1 MKLNIS
7 IHKIYIT
14 FLLILLPVS
23 MLSAQDT
30 NNPNRRNYTLLV
42 KNEAGKPLDEVSII
56 VGEGVS
62 HAWTNNVGTA
72 DFMATD
78 KDFITIYKQGF
89 KKKIFSITNIPQ
101 EVILTEALLFKSDDD
116 GVAFPFLTYKRR
128 DITSSEFVL
137 RGNDLE
143 SYPTSDL
150 RNAFVGLVPGLD
162 IIERNGSP
170 VLSALEK
177 AAVDG
182 ITPKVNMSMRGYKP
196 IFIVDG
202 LEVDIAEMP
211 LDPQEI
217 ESVTFVKDIISKAMY
232 GPKGG
237 DGIINIKTKRGKQN
251 ERIVNASI
259 ESGISMV
266 DRFPEWVSGAEYAEL
281 NNLARKNSGMNPLYS
296 ADAIAKY
303 ALNDP
308 YDLLYPSIDFKQMLW
323 KDTRPFMRANVSSS
337 GGNNWVKYY
346 AYIGYNHEGDNFNI
360 GPNSDYNRINARSNI
375 DVNVTKDLKVSLGI
389 YGGVTIKN
397 APSYA
402 STVTNTEMELLL
414 EDMRTVPP
422 IAFPV
427 YASNEEG
434 NNPWYAVSSNY
445 SRNPIGSLEA
455 CGYYKEQTRS
465 SAANIAL
472 DYDFTDLIPGLK
484 SRTFL
489 SFNLLNLTRIG
500 KLNNYIAYMVNPTLT
515 PEGEET
521 IELTKVHD
529 GVDNTDQSKIL
540 DYYYQR
546 LAFHQSL
553 SYDKA
558 WGDHEMQLGLI
569 YSLFNGMKD
578 SRREPDR
585 QQNGIFTAMYSFQNK
600 YSIEGALN
608 YAGTSSFKK
617 GKRYNLFPALG
628 LSWVISDENFLQN
641 TDFLDFLKLRVNGG
655 ILGYDGLATAFYY
668 QDRWSTASSIAP
680 FGPHSANQWFG
691 SSTETVS
698 QTYPNRIANEG
709 LTWEKRK
716 EFSAGLD
723 ALMFDRKLHLEFN
736 YYNNIQDG
744 VIAKMNYMLP
754 YITGYSSAS
763 PWVNYNKFRYYGA
776 EFYLAYSGKSADFKY
791 RIAANAN
798 IRNSKVLKYDEPNY
812 RESYL
817 SYIGKSK
824 DAIAGY
830 TYVGRYASDSEA
842 QAVIQ
847 NFDETLSENDL
858 KYHDKNNDGVI
869 DENDISY
876 IGHDSPRLIYGLNVK
891 LEYKN
896 FELNITGSG
905 RAFYDIIKSNT
916 YFRNGSGDNTY
927 SKYVKDNIDGA
938 YPRLTYQRINNNF
951 QTSEFWLANG
961 SFFKLQNME
970 LAYNLRLNNKGIG
983 IQFIRFHLRGA
994 NLFTI
999 SELKD
1004 VDPESIDSGITMYPL
1019 FRTFTG
1025 GLTMS
1030 F

>member
-23 MLSAQDT
+23 LLSAQGKDKT
-30 NNPNRRNYTLLV
+30 NRREYSLSV
-42 KNEAGKPLDEVSII
+42 KNEAGKPLDEVSVI
-56 VGEGVS
+56 VGEGAV
-62 HAWTNNVGTA
+62 HAWTNNLGKTHFTA
-72 DFMATD
+72 GD
-78 KDFITIYKQGF
+78 KDFITVYKQGF
-89 KKKIFSITNIPQ
+89 EKKILPVNNIP
-101 EVILTEALLFKSDDD
+101 EEIILTEAMLFKSDDD
-116 GVAFPFLTYKRR
+116 DVVFPFLTYKKR
-128 DITSSEFVL
+128 DITSGEFIL
-137 RGNDLE
+137 QGKDLE
-143 SYPTSDL
+143 SYPSSDL
-150 RNAFVGLVPGLD
+150 RNAFTGLVPGLD
-162 IIERNGSP
+162 VVERNGSP

-182 ITPKVNMSMRGYKP
+182 ITPKINMSMRGYSP
-196 IFIVDG
+196 IFVIDG

-217 ESVTFVKDIISKAMY
+217 ESVTFVKDIISKTMY
-232 GPKGG
+232 GPKAGG
-237 DGIINIKTKRGKQN
+237 GIINIRTKRGKQN
-251 ERIVNASI
+251 ERIVNASV
-259 ESGISMV
+259 ESGISVV

-281 NNLARKNSGMNPLYS
+281 NNLARKNSGMSPLYS
-296 ADAIAKY
+296 ADDIAKY

-308 YDLLYPSIDFKQMLW
+308 YDLFHPSIDFKQMLW
-323 KDTRPFMRANVSSS
+323 KDTRPFTRANVSSS
-337 GGNNWVKYY
+337 GGNSWVKYY
-346 AYIGYNHEGDNFNI
+346 AYIGYNHEGDNFKI

-397 APSYA
+397 APTYA
-402 STVTNTEMELLL
+402 SLVTNTEMETLLG
-414 EDMRTVPP
+414 DMTTIPA

-427 YASNEEG
+427 YALNDG
-434 NNPWYAVSSNY
+434 KNDPWYAVSSSYN
-445 SRNPIGSLEA
+445 RNPIGALEA
-455 CGYYKEQTRS
+455 CGYYKEQTRT
-465 SAANIAL
+465 SAANMAL
-472 DYDFTDLIPGLK
+472 EYDFSELVKGLK

-500 KLNNYIAYMVNPTLT
+500 KKNNYIAYTVAPPAT
-515 PEGEET
+515 PEGEPVF
-521 IELTKVHD
+521 TKVRD
-529 GVDNTDQSKIL
+529 GVDNTDQDKLL

-553 SYDKA
+553 SYDKV

-585 QQNGIFTAMYSFQNK
+585 QQNGILTAMYSYRNK
-600 YSIEGALN
+600 YSVEGALN
-608 YAGTSSFKK
+608 YAGTSSFQK
-617 GKRYNLFPALG
+617 GKRYDFFPALG
-628 LSWVISDENFLQN
+628 LSWVISEEDFLQD
-641 TDFLDFLKLRVNGG
+641 TEFLNFLKLRVNGG
-655 ILGYDGLATAFYY
+655 VLGYDGLATAFYY
-668 QDRWSTASSIAP
+668 QDRWSTATSGSP
-680 FGPHSANQWFG
+680 FGAHSANQWFG

-698 QTYPNRIANEG
+698 MTYPNRIANAG
-709 LTWEKRK
+709 LTWEKRT

-723 ALMFDRKLHLEFN
+723 ALMLDRKLYFEFN

-754 YITGYSSAS
+754 YVTGYSSAS
-763 PWVNYNKFRYYGA
+763 PWYNYNKFRYYGA
-776 EFYLAYSGKSADFKY
+776 EFHLAYSGRSGNFKY

-798 IRNSKVLKYDEPNY
+798 IRNSEVLKYDEPNY
-812 RESYL
+812 REPYRSR
-817 SYIGKSK
+817 IGKSA
-824 DAIAGY
+824 DLIMGY
-830 TYVGRYASDSEA
+830 TYMGRYASDSEA

-847 NFDETLSENDL
+847 NFDETLSAGDL
-858 KYHDKNNDGVI
+858 KYQDKNDDGAI

-876 IGHDSPRLIYGLNVK
+876 IGHNSPRLIYGLNVK

-896 FELNITGSG
+896 FELNATGSG
-905 RAFYDIIKSNT
+905 RAFYDITKSNI

-927 SKYVKDNIDGA
+927 SKYVRDNIDGA

-951 QTSEFWLANG
+951 QTSEYWLANG
-961 SFFKLQNME
+961 SFFKLQNVE
-970 LAYNLRLNNKGIG
+970 LAYNLRLNDKGIG

-1004 VDPESIDSGITMYPL
+1004 VDPESINSGVTMYPL

-1025 GLTMS
+1025 GITMS